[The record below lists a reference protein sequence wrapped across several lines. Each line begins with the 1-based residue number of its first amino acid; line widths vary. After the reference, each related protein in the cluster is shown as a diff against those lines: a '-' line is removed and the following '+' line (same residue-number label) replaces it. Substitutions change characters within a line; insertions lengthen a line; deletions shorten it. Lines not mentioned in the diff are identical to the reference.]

1 MNTTRS
7 ETKKG
12 RQNGMSKWEDLS
24 QGLDR
29 IYLEHEHEDIP
40 EQELVT
46 FFDEVWRS
54 FAGAPGRKGQAVHG
68 LAELALHGLVLALG
82 PRVRL
87 EHSQRCAKAADVGP
101 CNCDPRYIVLPAE
114 APSLAAPDP
123 DFPF

>member
-1 MNTTRS
+1 VN
-7 ETKKG
+7 
-12 RQNGMSKWEDLS
+12 KWEELS
-24 QGLDR
+24 QGLCAIDR
-29 IYLEHEHEDIP
+29 AHEDIP

-46 FFDEVWRS
+46 FFDEVRRS
-54 FAGAPGRKGQAVHG
+54 FADAPGRKGRAVHDLAG
-68 LAELALHGLVLALG
+68 LAFRGLVLALG

-87 EHSQRCAKAADVGP
+87 EHSPHCAKAADVGP